1 LDNFT
6 ATRQSWTRSFSKA
19 EVEEAA
25 LAVSPAKALENYIH
39 AQGHDLQDI
48 LKGNKLTGE
57 AVDSLLVLVAAKAQQ
72 NGITVYPVCHKFYTF
87 MATGNYIAE
96 QWIPDSGLG
105 AYKFILVP
113 IVENDHW
120 TLAVIQTENLT
131 FCFLDSVFSTHQQKH
146 ENIVR

>member
-1 LDNFT
+1 MPANPDPNHVPSVCTIWT

-57 AVDSLLVLVAAKAQQ
+57 V
-72 NGITVYPVCHKFYTF
+72 
-87 MATGNYIAE
+87 
-96 QWIPDSGLG
+96 
-105 AYKFILVP
+105 
-113 IVENDHW
+113 
-120 TLAVIQTENLT
+120 
-131 FCFLDSVFSTHQQKH
+131 ST
-146 ENIVR
+146 I